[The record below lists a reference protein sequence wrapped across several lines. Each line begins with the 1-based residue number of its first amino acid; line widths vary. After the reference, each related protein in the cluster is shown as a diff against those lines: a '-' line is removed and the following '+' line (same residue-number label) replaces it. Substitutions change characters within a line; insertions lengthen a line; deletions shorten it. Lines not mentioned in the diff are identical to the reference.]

1 MPRGLTIAQEHFV
14 QHLINGKS
22 QREAYRLAYP
32 NSNLND
38 ENTDSKACNLLRS
51 VKVKARYE
59 ELVERAANKSIMS
72 AIERK
77 EWLTKMI
84 AEQSN
89 NNNDRLKALDILNK
103 MDGTYITK
111 IEGDITM
118 QTIEVNIVD
127 DE

>member
-1 MPRGLTIAQEHFV
+1 MQRGLTIAQEKFV
-14 QHLINGKS
+14 NLLINGKS

>member
-1 MPRGLTIAQEHFV
+1 
-14 QHLINGKS
+14 
-22 QREAYRLAYP
+22 
-32 NSNLND
+32 
-38 ENTDSKACNLLRS
+38 
-51 VKVKARYE
+51 
-59 ELVERAANKSIMS
+59 MS